1 MYNTVSQVIMKHCK
15 FMNPNQNNSPG
26 PPQPTVSEPFNSQA
40 PASSYEQQAAEPW
53 PGGPTSGTPRN
64 VADYPVPPPPE
75 KKSRKS
81 GKRGWRSALSTIALF
96 LLAPL
101 IALFIASFVIQ
112 SYQVEG
118 ASMETTL
125 QNGDRLIVN
134 KTHVSWSRLTNRP
147 YIPNRGD
154 IIIFNQA
161 GLPDAPFAQEKQLI
175 KRVIGLPGER
185 VVVSGG
191 KITVYNQEHPQG
203 FEPDS
208 STGYIIS
215 AATTPGNVDQI
226 IPDGQIFVAGD
237 NRTNS
242 EDSRYFGPVSSEKL
256 VGKLA
261 LRILPV
267 ENAQHF

>member
-1 MYNTVSQVIMKHCK
+1 MYNTASQVIMKHCK
-15 FMNPNQNNSPG
+15 FMNPNQNNPLR
-26 PPQPTVSEPFNSQA
+26 PPQPRASEPFNSQA
-40 PASSYEQQAAEPW
+40 PALSYEEQAATPW
-53 PGGPTSGTPRN
+53 PGGPPSGPPQN

-75 KKSRKS
+75 KKARKS
-81 GKRGWRSALSTIALF
+81 GKRGWRSALSTITLF

-118 ASMETTL
+118 ASMEKTL

-134 KTHVSWSRLTNRP
+134 KTHASWSRLTNRP

-154 IIIFNQA
+154 IIIFNQT
-161 GLPDAPFAQEKQLI
+161 GLPDAPFAHEKQLI

-185 VVVSGG
+185 VVVKDG
-191 KITVYNQEHPQG
+191 KVIVYNQEHPEG
-203 FEPDS
+203 FNPDS
-208 STGYIIS
+208 VTGYLIS
-215 AATTPGNVDQI
+215 SPTTPGNVDQS
-226 IPDGQIFVAGD
+226 IPDDQIFVLGD

-242 EDSRYFGPVSSEKL
+242 EDSRYFGPVSSQKL